1 MTITLSLA
9 LTIPTVTV
17 GVPTSPNAFPI
28 AITQSPTF
36 KFSDFEVEMGT
47 FKNSINPN
55 TKSFTEFKSYLKNN
69 LNKAKDKK
77 IVFLAGT

>member
-1 MTITLSLA
+1 MA

-47 FKNSINPN
+47 
-55 TKSFTEFKSYLKNN
+55 KSKFVFIFNN
-69 LNKAKDKK
+69 AISLNGTLPITSAIKLCPSFRKTL
-77 IVFLAGT
+77 ISLASEIT